1 MATRAGAAACGFVRV
16 EKAGLSGDGRWSSA
30 DERGRRAHLASGRTA
45 ASLSQAR
52 LPLQP
57 TRLRAHEKR
66 CAAPERRRRPRLEPA
81 ACVRRVW
88 APGPLCGDA
97 PFRRPPARL
106 RRFGGRAH
114 LPQRRSRANVDK
126 APVWLQRRVLRV
138 RRRRLRRP
146 EPRLRDLRQ
155 PGRDRHADEE
165 ALHDFGRRKSL
176 AAAQSHRQAPDRAA
190 LERLCGCARVPVRQH
205 RLLERRPRRRLPHER
220 RRPRLADG
228 PLH

>member
-1 MATRAGAAACGFVRV
+1 
-16 EKAGLSGDGRWSSA
+16 K
-30 DERGRRAHLASGRTA
+30 
-45 ASLSQAR
+45 
-52 LPLQP
+52 
-57 TRLRAHEKR
+57 
-66 CAAPERRRRPRLEPA
+66 AAPERRRRPRLEPA

-138 RRRRLRRP
+138 RRRRVRRP

-155 PGRDRHADEE
+155 PGRDRHADKE

-176 AAAQSHRQAPDRAA
+176 AAAQSHRQARRTGLPWSGYADALAFPSASIGYLSADRAGVYRTSDGGRDWQTV
-190 LERLCGCARVPVRQH
+190 LFTDDSYTVRDASW
-205 RLLERRPRRRLPHER
+205 LD
-220 RRPRLADG
+220 ANTG
-228 PLH
+228 